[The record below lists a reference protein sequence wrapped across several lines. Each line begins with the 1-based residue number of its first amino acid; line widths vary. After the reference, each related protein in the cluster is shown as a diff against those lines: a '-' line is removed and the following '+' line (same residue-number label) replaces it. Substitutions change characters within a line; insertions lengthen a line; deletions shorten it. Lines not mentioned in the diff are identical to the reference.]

1 MHLCTPRVDFCTKL
15 PLSQVPLSTLDLT
28 GAVTDLWL
36 PIVAPYRQR
45 HTRKARA
52 PLQSSSTML
61 RPGDSMGPVAFEP
74 AGPVGPPSATAS
86 PTGAPLASSPAAA
99 VPGSLSGGT
108 PAQGDSAHSSPV
120 VRPSAAAPP
129 PLPHHSD
136 VSMSLRRMTARP
148 GAALAALPGAALR
161 GAAAMPAAVH
171 AGMAHVTGS
180 GRECLLHVRLSFS
193 AFTRVEVEAA
203 GAASAGRP
211 GIVTILR
218 R

>member
-1 MHLCTPRVDFCTKL
+1 
-15 PLSQVPLSTLDLT
+15 
-28 GAVTDLWL
+28 
-36 PIVAPYRQR
+36 
-45 HTRKARA
+45 
-52 PLQSSSTML
+52 
-61 RPGDSMGPVAFEP
+61 MGPVAFEP
-74 AGPVGPPSATAS
+74 AGPFGPPSATAS

-99 VPGSLSGGT
+99 VPGSLSGGP
-108 PAQGDSAHSSPV
+108 PAQGDSAHNPV
-120 VRPSAAAPP
+120 VRPSAPAPP
-129 PLPHHSD
+129 PLPHRSD
-136 VSMSLRRMTARP
+136 VFMSLRRMTARP

-180 GRECLLHVRLSFS
+180 GRECLLHVRCSFS
-193 AFTRVEVEAA
+193 AFTREEVEAA